1 MATSKKAQNK
11 AGIPA
16 RRRGQQMGDERS
28 QPDKRTESEKE
39 TPATRGRR
47 KDANKFFADDSSQM
61 TGSRGEVPRDN
72 TPSVPAAMPSEK
84 EKMLGGEPYD
94 PLDPQLS
101 AERRR
106 ARLLCKAL
114 NDTRDD
120 QQEERARLI
129 RELIPA
135 SPGAWIEPPFYC

>member
-28 QPDKRTESEKE
+28 APDKRTESEKE
-39 TPATRGRR
+39 TPALRGRR

-72 TPSVPAAMPSEK
+72 SPSVPAAAPTNMKLGES
-84 EKMLGGEPYD
+84 GGEREFKAR
-94 PLDPQLS
+94 QKS
-101 AERRR
+101 AAGKKRR
-106 ARLLCKAL
+106 
-114 NDTRDD
+114 
-120 QQEERARLI
+120 
-129 RELIPA
+129 
-135 SPGAWIEPPFYC
+135 